1 MHQRATKCR
10 TPANVTFPA
19 ILASA
24 LVLSVAAG
32 QAAAAPVDLITP
44 SAWTFY
50 ASGSV
55 QGTTLTVGDS
65 IGYDRSDSDSDKN
78 PYNVWFGT
86 GITTGQGVDYDEA
99 ITKAE
104 FKPPLSITWTGCL
117 PKTIYGYNNIFIG
130 RKNPAFTGA
139 TGSKQYPIT
148 QEFGFTNRWDYN
160 GLNTIV
166 LSDTGQH
173 DVRQVSDATLSS
185 NRYCGNYR
193 IDWVDDVLTFYFN
206 GTKVRSQF
214 YNYYGPVSILVR
226 SFDLPHTITSM
237 KVDAAATN
245 AQKPATGTGLGSVY
259 GANITGSI
267 TDRVTGSKTSLTN
280 ANASIT
286 GDVTFA
292 TNGAG
297 NFVAQVS
304 GKGAA
309 KGVAFRYH
317 VDYDITTNNLSGLV
331 IDNATGTQTP
341 IVFTFKGNRTWRAT
355 LSGGGGRSSS
365 GAATNY
371 DLAFDIVL
379 PAEAV
384 WAGRQFPPRG
394 RFVSDLANEQAISIP
409 LSVPMVGINTTMA
422 TNIVTEGQLVV
433 TMVPVA
439 AGNAIVT
446 GEANGSFRMD
456 PPVQFS
462 TVYNVPSPFPGVTIP
477 PVDIKI
483 EVDTAGRF
491 SGVLTGEVAK
501 NNLNFTGNWTGV
513 SSDGTTAGGTFDMPI
528 PLDPKTG
535 SVPATAQM
543 SLQGAVAISV
553 GGVPS
558 NVPITLPSSV
568 PFSQVLTVPIAL
580 RQP

>member
-1 MHQRATKCR
+1 MRQ
-10 TPANVTFPA
+10 PACKYHAHINTAFPA
-19 ILASA
+19 IFATALA
-24 LVLSVAAG
+24 LGVAPG
-32 QAAAAPVDLITP
+32 QAVAAPVDLITP

-65 IGYDRSDSDSDKN
+65 IGYDKSDSDNDKN

-99 ITKAE
+99 VTKAE
-104 FKPPLSITWTGCL
+104 FTPPLSITWTGCL
-117 PKTIYGYNNIFIG
+117 PKTQYGYNNIFIG
-130 RKNPAFTGA
+130 RKNRAFTGA
-139 TGSKQYPIT
+139 TGSKQYPIS
-148 QEFGFTNRWDYN
+148 QEFGFTNRWDYY
-160 GLNTIV
+160 GLNTV
-166 LSDTGQH
+166 VVNDTGQH
-173 DVRQVSDATLSS
+173 DVRNVSDAVLSN

-193 IDWVDDVLTFYFN
+193 VDWVDDVLTFYFD
-206 GTKVRSQF
+206 GKKVRTQL

-226 SFDLPHTITSM
+226 SFDLPHTITAM
-237 KVDAAATN
+237 KVDAATTN
-245 AQKPATGTGLGSVY
+245 GQKPATGTGLGSIY

-267 TDRVTGSKTSLTN
+267 TDRGTGSKTSLTN
-280 ANASIT
+280 ANTSIS

-317 VDYDITTNNLSGLV
+317 VDYDIVTSNLSGV
-331 IDNATGTQTP
+331 VVDNSSGVQTP

-379 PAEAV
+379 PAEAIRT
-384 WAGRQFPPRG
+384 GRQFPPGG
-394 RFVSDLANEQAISIP
+394 RFVSDLAQQQAISIP
-409 LSVPMVGINTTMA
+409 VSVPMIGVNTTLA
-422 TNIVTEGQLVV
+422 TNIVTEGELVV
-433 TMVPVA
+433 TLVPLA

-462 TVYNVPSPFPGVTIP
+462 TVYNVPSPFPGINIP
-477 PVDIKI
+477 PVNINV
-483 EVDTAGRF
+483 EVDATGRF
-491 SGVLTGEVAK
+491 SGTLTGEVAK
-501 NNLNFTGNWTGV
+501 NNLIFTGNWSGV
-513 SSDGTTAGGTFDMPI
+513 SSDGTTAGGSFEMPI

-543 SLQGAVAISV
+543 TIQGLVTLNV
-553 GGVPS
+553 GGIPS
-558 NVPITLPSSV
+558 NIPITVPSSV
-568 PFSQVLTVPIAL
+568 AFSQVVTVPISL